1 MPARILR
8 ATQFHEFVAELVEW
22 SRQGEVSFVPDM
34 RTQLVA
40 ARSVAA
46 AIADLVDG
54 AEGAPVG
61 NPVAEV
67 AGPRPESLVEMAK
80 LYAAKQG
87 NGLRIE
93 AGEWPDD
100 PEGLY
105 PSGALLPGPVAKLA
119 GPSYEEWLNR

>member
-1 MPARILR
+1 
-8 ATQFHEFVAELVEW
+8 
-22 SRQGEVSFVPDM
+22 
-34 RTQLVA
+34 
-40 ARSVAA
+40 
-46 AIADLVDG
+46 
-54 AEGAPVG
+54 
-61 NPVAEV
+61 
-67 AGPRPESLVEMAK
+67 MAK